1 MPSSAPRPGV
11 DYPRLGVNNTWM
23 PRGRRLLAE
32 RLGVGAR
39 TECGYFRA
47 KDTLLDVSIDA
58 TGAGLAIRR
67 SRPAGDW
74 TAGVRQLMLALLD
87 QLDEPLLVGLR
98 LRRTIISPD
107 VTRWTEAG
115 LEILQQAGLSPG
127 QVFRPLFLYTFGHAA
142 FAPREDIAGRCPKG
156 RAQPCS
162 ASRQTHIRSSRRGAR
177 AR

>member
-1 MPSSAPRPGV
+1 
-11 DYPRLGVNNTWM
+11 
-23 PRGRRLLAE
+23 
-32 RLGVGAR
+32 
-39 TECGYFRA
+39 
-47 KDTLLDVSIDA
+47 
-58 TGAGLAIRR
+58 
-67 SRPAGDW
+67 
-74 TAGVRQLMLALLD
+74 MLALLD

-156 RAQPCS
+156 
-162 ASRQTHIRSSRRGAR
+162 AR
-177 AR
+177 TAVLNLSPDAYPLVTAAARELR